1 MLGYNA
7 GQFTKTSQ
15 FGRVSDDFGMDNVK
29 CIGTEA
35 SILDCPHTTEEDCG
49 GDEGLGVIC
58 SGIKSNLTIIYRVS
72 RIDLPAGSISQVF

>member
-1 MLGYNA
+1 MLGYGY

-29 CIGTEA
+29 CTGNEA
-35 SILDCPHTTEEDCG
+35 SILDCPHTTEEDCT

-58 SGIKSNLTIIYRVS
+58 SGSFEIKSDNYLSGEFKTAVC
-72 RIDLPAGSISQVF
+72 RIF